1 MIENQFDEI
10 VDRYSQPILNIIYK
24 MVHHKE
30 TAYDLTQDV
39 FTKLWQH
46 RNKFDQEKSIFTF
59 IYKMA
64 MNLSIDYLRKK
75 KPDVFEN
82 EILEMVNT
90 SDPDGPDEIFNL
102 VVQCSSDLKPRQK
115 AVFLLRDIEG
125 FTFEEIADTLRMSV
139 NNVQSNLHLA
149 RKRIRYLLE
158 TKFQITREMLY
169 DM

>member
-10 VDRYSQPILNIIYK
+10 VDRYSQPILNIIFK
-24 MVHHKE
+24 MIHHKE

-39 FTKLWQH
+39 FTKLWEH
-46 RNKFDQEKSIFTF
+46 RDKFDQEKPIFTF

-64 MNLSIDYLRKK
+64 MNLCIDYLRKK

-82 EILEMVNT
+82 EILEMLNT
-90 SDPDGPDEIFNL
+90 SDPESLNEIFSL
-102 VVQCSSDLKPRQK
+102 VVQCSSDLKPKQK

-125 FTFEEIADTLRMSV
+125 FAFEEIAETLKMSV

-149 RKRIRYLLE
+149 RKRIRHLLE
-158 TKFQITREMLY
+158 TKFQFTREMLY

>member
-90 SDPDGPDEIFNL
+90 SEPDGPDEIFNL

-149 RKRIRYLLE
+149 RKRKRYLLE